1 MKYAHTITAALLAA
15 LACAGCSRHEVKT
28 AERSASPLIGTWIRD
43 GDTPKPNAGGP
54 EFTQLT
60 FAADGSLTAKYV
72 AGGGL
77 AAIGAA
83 APKEKTENDTYR
95 TGSATLRIAEGSTE
109 RAYDFRVSG
118 GKLYLT
124 PHGDANAAVFSKTA
138 SS

>member
-1 MKYAHTITAALLAA
+1 MKHAHLLAA
-15 LACAGCSRHEVKT
+15 AVLAALIGAGCSRHEEKT
-28 AERSASPLIGTWIRD
+28 AERSTSPLIGTWMRD
-43 GDTPKPNAGGP
+43 GGTPKPGGGGP
-54 EFTQLT
+54 AFTELR
-60 FAADGSLTAKYV
+60 FAADGSLTARYV

-83 APKEKTENDTYR
+83 ASKEKTENDTYR
-95 TGSATLRIAEGSTE
+95 MADTTLRIAEGSTE

-124 PHGDANAAVFSKTA
+124 PHGDGDAAVFSKTT